1 MIYNT
6 TSQDPDVKDE
16 IIRTLGPPYGFRE
29 IFRMG
34 SVGSS
39 RMRIAQYSSQ
49 FKKMIEHSSDFAVA
63 SIGLRPK
70 GILVS
75 LSKNDRRMCWTIPYY
90 RLSIYKTELLSIHAE
105 GQFLKLEL
113 QGKQN
118 HKFIQKI
125 LEHKIKFEQNFTA

>member
-1 MIYNT
+1 MIYHT
-6 TSQDPDVKDE
+6 TSHDPDINEE
-16 IIRTLGPPYGFRE
+16 ISRTLGPPFGFRE
-29 IFRMG
+29 IFRIG
-34 SVGSS
+34 TVGSS
-39 RMRIAQYSSQ
+39 RMRVAQYSSS
-49 FKKMIEHSSDFAVA
+49 FKKIVEQTSDCAIA

-75 LSKNDRRMCWTIPYY
+75 ISKNDRNMCWTIPYY

-113 QGKQN
+113 RGKQN

-125 LEHKIKFEQNFTA
+125 LEHKIRFEQGLTG